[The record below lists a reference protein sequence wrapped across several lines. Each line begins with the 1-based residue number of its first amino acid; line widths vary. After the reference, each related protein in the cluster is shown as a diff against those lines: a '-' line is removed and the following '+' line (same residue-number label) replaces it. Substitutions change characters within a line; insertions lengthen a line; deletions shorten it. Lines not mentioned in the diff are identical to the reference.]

1 MMALG
6 IDDIRELF
14 STSLNKVRSMRIRMR
29 D

>member
-6 IDDIRELF
+6 IDDIRDLF
-14 STSLNKVRSMRIRMR
+14 STSLDQVRSIRIRMK